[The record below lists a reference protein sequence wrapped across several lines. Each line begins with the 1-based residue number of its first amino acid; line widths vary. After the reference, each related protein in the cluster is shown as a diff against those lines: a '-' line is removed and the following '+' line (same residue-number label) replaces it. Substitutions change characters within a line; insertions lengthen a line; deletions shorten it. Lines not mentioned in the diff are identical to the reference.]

1 MNIRVKF
8 IFIIA
13 IIVTNLIFS
22 NTHQTSENTF
32 LLCLKSNVKPLEI
45 IQHGNEVIV
54 NIDEL
59 NSAFRSLQVTNIEPW
74 IKHATEMDRDGEIFL
89 NRIYRVYL
97 NENRNISTEQSIDQ
111 IRNIPVILYAENE
124 YLRIPHYTP
133 NDPSLGNQCSIS
145 AVKADIAWD
154 FWNIPDEMPGD
165 ENVLLA
171 SVDTGVESTYLK
183 MNWVMAR
190 ILVM

>member
-1 MNIRVKF
+1 MNVRVKF

-74 IKHATEMDRDGEIFL
+74 IKKHAT
-89 NRIYRVYL
+89 
-97 NENRNISTEQSIDQ
+97 RN
-111 IRNIPVILYAENE
+111 
-124 YLRIPHYTP
+124 
-133 NDPSLGNQCSIS
+133 G
-145 AVKADIAWD
+145 
-154 FWNIPDEMPGD
+154 
-165 ENVLLA
+165 
-171 SVDTGVESTYLK
+171 
-183 MNWVMAR
+183 
-190 ILVM
+190 